1 MGRKLIDLDFLF
13 AICKISRFAIVVVQS
28 RTPSMPQK
36 SSAISQPFQGSL
48 PARPESEASI
58 ATLPGGTHG
67 KHLQAQPSADANAS
81 HLRYGVAS
89 APTSPRAHVLY
100 PSSLQGHSSRTTRAS
115 SPTRAVAAVADSH
128 TNHKAETHQLVGKK
142 LQFGQKPKV
151 FKPFKPCAPA
161 KPWDSEW
168 AKSSE
173 PSEDSADI
181 RDSERKKG
189 MEPEGRLDTRNVPS
203 ENGTGHAPAPSVSM
217 GGEDGLG
224 QPGLPLQPR
233 GETGMKED
241 IISLSGT
248 SSSSSS
254 SVDSGCETTSACIK
268 DFGVLSVS
276 AECADSLEIDRLT
289 SGSKI
294 VSEALMSS
302 SPRNSNSAHT
312 EDLYYSETTCLS
324 LQSSAL
330 VPSVLNNT
338 SSTYRTTEETAEICG
353 THPLPERANC
363 SGSSKLLSDLDP
375 QSGVADPCQQ
385 NSGCETNGS
394 MGGASLPSLCCD
406 DLDFEKSMPIGKDG
420 GQAELMYF
428 PEAGQSARVQEQDL
442 SCSQNGCGGFKIT
455 SPSISPS
462 HIRKTDSEQI
472 FTPRHAASIPV
483 TSADVPIFS
492 EATESMSLV
501 GAGISPAS
509 RSKLATWKEVSEVI
523 ENKPAWDCSPIID
536 SKPAWDCTLVSD
548 SKPAWDCSQVID
560 NNPASNKSHTAC
572 ELPEH
577 FIKLGGESTPRTQL
591 CSPASKECFQT
602 TGLTNKIHGSP
613 RSRSFR
619 ETSTRLGTPRSDYS
633 SPVAQSKFSRNN
645 SCHRPAWHSGS
656 PGEVSPASGK
666 NARLVSPSHAPDAA
680 GSFETLTSSR
690 SNLFRTPD
698 GSAKRV
704 VRKIVEFESP
714 SSQWSDW
721 PVLGAAIS
729 EDQVPGS
736 GKKEEEGL
744 SKPNLPR
751 PSSPDHII
759 KEPSS
764 EAQLASSAA
773 AGISTPPS
781 KPAELAE
788 ADANDRNPLAG
799 LNVDCTPGSNKKE
812 KGSSLFSFAK
822 KAVGRLKS
830 SPISADLLSGQE
842 NEESPRSHK
851 TSRRLSRSSSH
862 NTSCSP
868 AVESRVLSPCSEEKM
883 RSLEATGQVHF
894 LYMPKDNHHG
904 INLVSPGFRISY
916 CSLQERYSN

>member
-1 MGRKLIDLDFLF
+1 
-13 AICKISRFAIVVVQS
+13 
-28 RTPSMPQK
+28 MPQK
-36 SSAISQPFQGSL
+36 SSAISQPFQGSF

-58 ATLPGGTHG
+58 ANLPSGTHG
-67 KHLQAQPSADANAS
+67 KQLQAQPSSDANAS

-142 LQFGQKPKV
+142 LQFGQKPKA
-151 FKPFKPCAPA
+151 FKPFKPCAPS

-181 RDSERKKG
+181 RDPERKKG
-189 MEPEGRLDTRNVPS
+189 MEPEECLDTKIIPS
-203 ENGTGHAPAPSVSM
+203 ENGTDHAPVPSVSV

-233 GETGMKED
+233 GDTGMKED
-241 IISLSGT
+241 ITSLSGT
-248 SSSSSS
+248 SSSPTS
-254 SVDSGCETTSACIK
+254 SVDSGCGTTSACIK
-268 DFGVLSVS
+268 DYGVLSVS

-294 VSEALMSS
+294 LSEALVSS
-302 SPRNSNSAHT
+302 SPRNAISAHT
-312 EDLYYSETTCLS
+312 EDSYYSETTCLS

-330 VPSVLNNT
+330 VPSVLNST
-338 SSTYRTTEETAEICG
+338 SSTCRITEETAEICG
-353 THPLPERANC
+353 TRSLPDGANC
-363 SGSSKLLSDLDP
+363 AGSSKLLSDLDP

-394 MGGASLPSLCCD
+394 MGGVSLLPLCCD
-406 DLDFEKSMPIGKDG
+406 DLNFEKSMPIGKDG
-420 GQAELMYF
+420 GQAEYL
-428 PEAGQSARVQEQDL
+428 PEAGQSARVQEQDR
-442 SCSQNGCGGFKIT
+442 SSSQNECEGFKIT
-455 SPSISPS
+455 SPSMSPT
-462 HIRKTDSEQI
+462 HFRKTDSEQI
-472 FTPRHAASIPV
+472 LTPRHAASIPA

-492 EATESMSLV
+492 EPTESMPLV

-523 ENKPAWDCSPIID
+523 DSKPAWDCSPIID
-536 SKPAWDCTLVSD
+536 SKPAWDC
-548 SKPAWDCSQVID
+548 SQVID
-560 NNPASNKSHTAC
+560 NSPAWNKSHTAC

-577 FIKLGGESTPRTQL
+577 LIKVGGESTPRTQL
-591 CSPASKECFQT
+591 SSPASKECFQT
-602 TGLTNKIHGSP
+602 TGLTNKIHASP
-613 RSRSFR
+613 RSMSFR

-656 PGEVSPASGK
+656 PGEGSPASGK

-690 SNLFRTPD
+690 SNTFRTPD

-751 PSSPDHII
+751 PSSTDHII
-759 KEPSS
+759 IEPSS

-773 AGISTPPS
+773 AGMSTTPS

-788 ADANDRNPLAG
+788 PDANDRNPLAG

-868 AVESRVLSPCSEEKM
+868 AVEPRVLSPCSEEKM
-883 RSLEATGQVHF
+883 RSLEPTGQVHF
-894 LYMPKDNHHG
+894 LYTPKDNHHG
-904 INLVSPGFRISY
+904 INLVTPEFRTSY
-916 CSLQERYSN
+916 CSLQEMYCN

>member
-1 MGRKLIDLDFLF
+1 
-13 AICKISRFAIVVVQS
+13 
-28 RTPSMPQK
+28 MPQK
-36 SSAISQPFQGSL
+36 SSAISQPFQGSF

-58 ATLPGGTHG
+58 ANVPGGTHG
-67 KHLQAQPSADANAS
+67 KHLQAQPSSDANAS
-81 HLRYGVAS
+81 HLRYGMAS

-128 TNHKAETHQLVGKK
+128 TNHKTETHQLVGKK
-142 LQFGQKPKV
+142 LQFGQKPKA
-151 FKPFKPCAPA
+151 FKPFKPCAPS

-189 MEPEGRLDTRNVPS
+189 MEPEGCLDTRNVPS
-203 ENGTGHAPAPSVSM
+203 ENGTDHAPVPSVSV

-233 GETGMKED
+233 GDTGMKED
-241 IISLSGT
+241 IVSLSGT
-248 SSSSSS
+248 SSSPTS
-254 SVDSGCETTSACIK
+254 SVDSGCGTTSACIK
-268 DFGVLSVS
+268 DYGVLSVS

-294 VSEALMSS
+294 VSEALVSS

-330 VPSVLNNT
+330 VPSVLNST
-338 SSTYRTTEETAEICG
+338 SSTCRTTEETAEICG
-353 THPLPERANC
+353 TRPLPDRANC
-363 SGSSKLLSDLDP
+363 SGSSKLLSDA

-385 NSGCETNGS
+385 NSGCEINGS
-394 MGGASLPSLCCD
+394 MGGVSLLPLCCD
-406 DLDFEKSMPIGKDG
+406 DLNFEKSMPIGKDG
-420 GQAELMYF
+420 GQAELMYL
-428 PEAGQSARVQEQDL
+428 PEAGQSAGVQEQDL
-442 SCSQNGCGGFKIT
+442 SSSQNECKGFKIT
-455 SPSISPS
+455 SPSMSPT
-462 HIRKTDSEQI
+462 HFRKTDSERI
-472 FTPRHAASIPV
+472 FTPRHAASIPA
-483 TSADVPIFS
+483 TSADVPISS
-492 EATESMSLV
+492 EATESMSL
-501 GAGISPAS
+501 AS
-509 RSKLATWKEVSEVI
+509 RSTLATWKEVSEVI
-523 ENKPAWDCSPIID
+523 DSKPAWDCSPIID
-536 SKPAWDCTLVSD
+536 SKPAWDC
-548 SKPAWDCSQVID
+548 SQVID
-560 NNPASNKSHTAC
+560 NNPAWNNSHTAC

-577 FIKLGGESTPRTQL
+577 LIKVGDESTPRTQL
-591 CSPASKECFQT
+591 SSPASKECFQT
-602 TGLTNKIHGSP
+602 TGLTNKIHASP
-613 RSRSFR
+613 RSMSFR

-690 SNLFRTPD
+690 SNTFRTPD

-729 EDQVPGS
+729 DDQVPGS
-736 GKKEEEGL
+736 GKKEEEGS

-751 PSSPDHII
+751 PSSTDHII
-759 KEPSS
+759 IEPSS

-773 AGISTPPS
+773 AGMSTTPS

-788 ADANDRNPLAG
+788 PDANDRNPLTG

-868 AVESRVLSPCSEEKM
+868 AVEPRVLSPCSEEKM
-883 RSLEATGQVHF
+883 RSLEPTGQVHF
-894 LYMPKDNHHG
+894 QYTPKDV
-904 INLVSPGFRISY
+904 IIMA
-916 CSLQERYSN
+916 

>member
-1 MGRKLIDLDFLF
+1 
-13 AICKISRFAIVVVQS
+13 
-28 RTPSMPQK
+28 MPQK
-36 SSAISQPFQGSL
+36 ASAISQPFQGSL

-67 KHLQAQPSADANAS
+67 KHLQAQPSSDANAS

-128 TNHKAETHQLVGKK
+128 TNHKTETHQLVGKK
-142 LQFGQKPKV
+142 LQFGQKPKA
-151 FKPFKPCAPA
+151 FKPFKPCAPT

-173 PSEDSADI
+173 PSEDSADM

-189 MEPEGRLDTRNVPS
+189 MEPEGCLDTRNVPS
-203 ENGTGHAPAPSVSM
+203 ENGTDHAPVPSVSV

-224 QPGLPLQPR
+224 QSGLPLQPR
-233 GETGMKED
+233 GDTGMKED
-241 IISLSGT
+241 IDSLSGK
-248 SSSSSS
+248 SSSSTS
-254 SVDSGCETTSACIK
+254 SVDSGSGTTSACIK

-276 AECADSLEIDRLT
+276 AECADSLEIGRLT

-294 VSEALMSS
+294 VSEALVSS
-302 SPRNSNSAHT
+302 SPRNSISAHT

-330 VPSVLNNT
+330 VPSVLNST

-353 THPLPERANC
+353 TQPLPERAIC
-363 SGSSKLLSDLDP
+363 SGSSKLSSDLDP

-394 MGGASLPSLCCD
+394 MGGVSLLSSCCD
-406 DLDFEKSMPIGKDG
+406 DLDSEKSMPIGKDG
-420 GQAELMYF
+420 GQPELMYL

-442 SCSQNGCGGFKIT
+442 SSSQNGCEGFKIT
-455 SPSISPS
+455 SPSLSPT
-462 HIRKTDSEQI
+462 HFRKTDSEQI

-492 EATESMSLV
+492 EATESMLLV

-523 ENKPAWDCSPIID
+523 
-536 SKPAWDCTLVSD
+536 D

-560 NNPASNKSHTAC
+560 NNPAWNKSHTAC

-577 FIKLGGESTPRTQL
+577 LIKVGGESAPRTQL
-591 CSPASKECFQT
+591 SSPASKECFQT
-602 TGLTNKIHGSP
+602 TGLTNKIHASP

-690 SNLFRTPD
+690 SNSFRTPD

-751 PSSPDHII
+751 PSSTDHII
-759 KEPSS
+759 IEPSS

-773 AGISTPPS
+773 AGMSTPPS

-868 AVESRVLSPCSEEKM
+868 AVEPRVLSPCSEEKM

-904 INLVSPGFRISY
+904 IILVTPEFRISY
-916 CSLQERYSN
+916 CSLQERYCN